1 MRLGSI
7 RKTEARNWPDGKAR
21 FFTVLFISLC
31 LLLPQAGFAA
41 WSSNPIVV
49 AGDSEE
55 QRRPQVVYD
64 GAGGYY
70 VSWQENNGNGMFAQH
85 YNAAGNATWNAPVQL
100 SNTTDSSL
108 QQESTAD
115 GSGGLLV
122 AWNEYDGKDDYIQVQ
137 RVNVN
142 GTIAWAAGGVQVINA
157 GEPWIAADGTGGAIV
172 MSYNGRFVNRV
183 AADGSLPWGDADNAI
198 SFSSSSSATKIAP
211 DGAGGAIL
219 LWREY
224 SAFDGVAVQ
233 RIDSDGNFVWN
244 SGDPLQIS
252 SDGGSY
258 SCPRLIPQEGGAI
271 VAWYENGV
279 VRAQK
284 IDGDGE
290 IQWTANAEAV
300 ATGQSPNI
308 LGLASDGAGGAF
320 IAWENSGL
328 VRAQYI
334 DTDGQVVWDDPVD
347 MSTDTNL
354 DDIPQHPA
362 FIIPDGQGGFI
373 TTWSTDD
380 QEIRAQRSNASGDLL
395 WTATGA
401 LLATGT
407 DIYYGPK
414 LTSNGLGGAVMV
426 WVDDE
431 DDTGTNIMM
440 QGVSASGVAGDPG
453 FDEEEECRSSDG
465 WCFVGSLGA
474 FQATPSAGMVWLCIA
489 GLIGIVT
496 GRKR

>member
-1 MRLGSI
+1 MKLGSI
-7 RKTEARNWPDGKAR
+7 RKTEAKNWPDGKAWI
-21 FFTVLFISLC
+21 FTVLFISLC

-49 AGDSEE
+49 AGDSED

-100 SNTTDSSL
+100 SNTGDSYL

-122 AWNEYDGKDDYIQVQ
+122 AWGQDEGMSEYIRVQ

-142 GTIAWAAGGVQVINA
+142 GTIAWAAGGVRVINE

-172 MSYNGRFVNRV
+172 MSYDGRLVNRV
-183 AADGSLPWGDADNAI
+183 AADGSLPWGDAENAI
-198 SFSSSSSATKIAP
+198 SFSSSSSATKIVS
-211 DGAGGAIL
+211 DGDGGAIL

-224 SAFDGVAVQ
+224 SAFNGVAVQ

-244 SGDPLQIS
+244 SGNPLQIS

-258 SCPRLIPQEGGAI
+258 SCPRLIPQGGGAI
-271 VAWYENGV
+271 VTWYEGNEIL
-279 VRAQK
+279 AQK

-290 IQWTANAEAV
+290 IQWTADGEVIASGE
-300 ATGQSPNI
+300 SPG
-308 LGLASDGAGGAF
+308 LVGLASDGSGGAF
-320 IAWENSGL
+320 IAWENAGAS
-328 VRAQYI
+328 VHAQYI

-380 QEIRAQRSNASGDLL
+380 EEIRAQRSNASGDLL

-426 WVDDE
+426 WVDEE

-440 QGVSASGVAGDPG
+440 QGVSASGVAGNPG
-453 FDEEEECRSSDG
+453 YDEDEELRSSDG
-465 WCFVGSLGA
+465 FCFVGSLGT
-474 FQATPSAGMVWLCIA
+474 FPATPLAGILWL
-489 GLIGIVT
+489 
-496 GRKR
+496 